1 MVTREV
7 WVTPERIA
15 GWIERFGDRHGGYT
29 ATPTDGALDLVAV
42 DGESARLVLP
52 GRPIVAGGD
61 DAVAAF
67 VAVAIRP
74 RVVGLLLIRRGGY
87 SVGIAEGPTIVAH
100 RSGTRYLQGRT
111 AAGGWSQQRFA
122 RRRANQAKA
131 GLDKARDAVVDVV
144 LPRAADLDEV
154 VAAGERQAVREVL
167 SDPETEKLN
176 SLLRQDMLPSGPATY
191 AALGDLLTRARSV
204 SVLMATGRDGRPSAT
219 KRDGA
224 HDRSKPQSPEDV
236 RGSRG

>member
-15 GWIERFGDRHGGYT
+15 GWIARFGERHGGFV
-29 ATPTDGALDLVAV
+29 ATQTDHALDLVAD
-42 DGESARLVLP
+42 DGEAARLTMPGSDTVLAGNDP
-52 GRPIVAGGD
+52 VAT
-61 DAVAAF
+61 F
-67 VAVAIRP
+67 VSLATEQ

-87 SVGIAEGPTIVAH
+87 SVGVAEGPVIVAH

-131 GLDKARDAVVDVV
+131 GLDKAREAVVEVV
-144 LPRAADLDEV
+144 LPRLADLDEV

-167 SDPETEKLN
+167 SDPQVQALN
-176 SLLRQDMLPSGPATY
+176 GLLRQDMLPSGPATY
-191 AALGDLLTRARSV
+191 AALGDLLVRARSV
-204 SVLMATGRDGRPSAT
+204 TVSMT
-219 KRDGA
+219 
-224 HDRSKPQSPEDV
+224 
-236 RGSRG
+236 

>member
-1 MVTREV
+1 MGAREV

-15 GWIERFGDRHGGYT
+15 GWVARFGDSHGSYV
-29 ATPTDGALDLVAV
+29 AVRTDRTLDLVAG
-42 DGESARLVLP
+42 DGEVARLALP
-52 GRPIVAGGD
+52 GLATPPGGD

-67 VAVAIRP
+67 AATATEP
-74 RVVGLLLIRRGGY
+74 RVLGLLLIRRGGF
-87 SVGIAEGPTIVAH
+87 SVGIAEGATIIAH

-131 GLDKARDAVVDVV
+131 GLDKAREAIVDVV
-144 LPRAADLDEV
+144 LPRVADLDEV

-167 SDPETEKLN
+167 SDPQVDELN
-176 SLLRQDMLPSGPATY
+176 GLLRQDMLPSGPANY

-204 SVLMATGRDGRPSAT
+204 RVLMTTGPD
-219 KRDGA
+219 DGA
-224 HDRSKPQSPEDV
+224 DRHEYP
-236 RGSRG
+236 